1 MILNHDKM
9 KTSIADSMEAQFF
22 AEKRLTCLH
31 NYYKAENTF
40 NVFAELKEARFNG
53 NRKSMIIEKTFANL
67 SKF

>member
-1 MILNHDKM
+1 
-9 KTSIADSMEAQFF
+9 MEAQFF

-53 NRKSMIIEKTFANL
+53 NRKSMNRKNICKLE
-67 SKF
+67 